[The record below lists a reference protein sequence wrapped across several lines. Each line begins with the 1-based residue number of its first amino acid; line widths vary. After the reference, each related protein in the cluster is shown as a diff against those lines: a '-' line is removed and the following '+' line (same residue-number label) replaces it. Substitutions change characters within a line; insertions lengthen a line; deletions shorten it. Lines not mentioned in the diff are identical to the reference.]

1 MRALLLFALILTS
14 TFSQAQLGSSSK
26 KITTI
31 DFVQVQNDN
40 KTEAVFYYQNNW
52 LVLREEA
59 IKMAYIDSFQL
70 IETESTPEAP
80 FHIMLI
86 TTYADDSQFEKREAN
101 FKLLIEAKGGRKLL
115 NDKQP
120 SDFRKIIFSK
130 GIAKHLN

>member
-1 MRALLLFALILTS
+1 MRTLLPIVFILTCTLTYAQS
-14 TFSQAQLGSSSK
+14 TQSK

-59 IKMAYIDSFQL
+59 VKMAYIDSFQL
-70 IETESTPEAP
+70 METETTPEAP
-80 FHIMLI
+80 FDIILI
-86 TTYADDSQFEKREAN
+86 TTYADADQFENREAN
-101 FKLLIEAKGGRKLL
+101 FQEMINQKGGRELL